1 MTLSFQKISRG
12 RYFPSP
18 GQRNTIY
25 LRIDN
30 WDDYSFKTLF
40 DLALCDEN
48 GETHEIGNVKI
59 GYFGQP
65 HSATHQ
71 SILDVFE
78 RLDESYFSLGQDAE
92 YYKKIKELLSQEVAD
107 SLLLAMRDVAYDEN
121 LLSAAEEEE
130 VFKTSLM
137 RSVSWSAI
145 HGQYKRILSG
155 GAILTEFR
163 FSYNRGKS
171 ESNTGIEIDF
181 HVTPNS
187 KPPTNIHILIGRNGV
202 GKTTLLN
209 NMVQAV
215 LSGENQHEDCGIFH
229 DISGSF
235 FDRPVISQ
243 EYFSSVVSVS
253 FSAFDPF
260 VPPFEQPDRNK
271 GTCYFYI
278 GLKNVFL
285 ENGESK
291 TKLKDPVELCED
303 FVRSL
308 GACFSLQKKQELW
321 LRAISKLESD
331 SNFAYMGLMRLADDE
346 YSQNLNYFAGS
357 LFKRMSSGHAIV
369 LLSITRLVETVE
381 EKTLVLID
389 EPESHLHP
397 PLLSAFT
404 RALSDLLISRNG
416 VAIIATH
423 SPVVLQEV
431 PKSCVWKLRRTGL
444 EGHTDRP
451 EAETFG
457 ENVGVLTR
465 EVFGLEVS
473 KSGFH
478 ELLLSSVEQGKDYEE
493 ILAEYDYQVGFE
505 GRAILRALLATKDID
520 GNGNQ

>member
-1 MTLSFQKISRG
+1 MTLSFQKIPRG
-12 RYFPSP
+12 KYFPSP
-18 GQRNTIY
+18 GQSNTVY
-25 LRIDN
+25 LRVDN

-65 HSATHQ
+65 QSATHD
-71 SILDVFE
+71 SIPDVFK
-78 RLDESYFSLGQDAE
+78 RLDENFFSLGQDAE
-92 YYKKIKELLSQEVAD
+92 YYKKIKELLSQEFTDA
-107 SLLLAMRDVAYDEN
+107 LLVAMRDVAYDDN
-121 LLSAAEEEE
+121 LLSAVEQEE

-137 RSVSWSAI
+137 RSISWSAI

-155 GAILTEFR
+155 GAILTEFL
-163 FSYNRGKS
+163 FSYKRAKS
-171 ESNTGIEIDF
+171 ELNTGIEIDF

-209 NMVQAV
+209 NMVKAV
-215 LSGENQHEDCGIFH
+215 LFGENQQEDRGLFY
-229 DISGSF
+229 DISSWYLANKA
-235 FDRPVISQ
+235 ISD
-243 EYFSSVVSVS
+243 EYFSSVVSVA

-260 VPPFEQPDRNK
+260 IPPLEQHDRNK

-278 GLKNVFL
+278 GLKNIFE
-285 ENGESK
+285 ENGSQK
-291 TKLKDPVELCED
+291 TKLKEPTELCED
-303 FVRSL
+303 FICSL
-308 GACFSLQKKQELW
+308 GSCFSLQKKKELW

-331 SNFAYMGLMRLADDE
+331 SNFSYMELMRLAEEE
-346 YSQNLNYFAGS
+346 YPQNLAES
-357 LFKRMSSGHAIV
+357 LYKRMSSGHAIV
-369 LLSITRLVETVE
+369 LLTMTRLVETVE
-381 EKTLVLID
+381 EKTLVLLD

-404 RALSDLLISRNG
+404 RALSDLLINRNA

-444 EGHTDRP
+444 DGQTERP

-478 ELLLSSVEQGKDYEE
+478 ELLLDSVEPGKSYEE
-493 ILAEYDYQVGFE
+493 ILAEFDNQLGFE
-505 GRAILRALLATKDID
+505 GRAILRALIATKDVKEND
-520 GNGNQ
+520 

>member
-1 MTLSFQKISRG
+1 MTLSFQKIPRG

-30 WDDYSFKTLF
+30 WDDFSFRTLF
-40 DLALCDEN
+40 DLAFCDEN

-59 GYFGQP
+59 GYSGQP
-65 HSATHQ
+65 KCATHH
-71 SILDVFE
+71 SISDVFD
-78 RLDESYFSLGQDAE
+78 RLDDNFFSLGQDAE
-92 YYKKIKELLSQEVAD
+92 YYKKIKELLSQELVEALLVAI
-107 SLLLAMRDVAYDEN
+107 RDVAYDDN
-121 LLSAAEEEE
+121 LLSAVEEEE

-137 RSVSWSAI
+137 RNVSWSAI

-163 FSYNRGKS
+163 FSYKRDKS
-171 ESNTGIEIDF
+171 ELNTGIEIDF
-181 HVTPNS
+181 HVTPSS

-209 NMVQAV
+209 NMVKAV
-215 LSGENQHEDCGIFH
+215 LFAENQQEDCGLFY
-229 DISGSF
+229 DKSSRYLAEQAIS
-235 FDRPVISQ
+235 D
-243 EYFSSVVSVS
+243 EYFSSVVSVA

-260 VPPFEQPDRNK
+260 IPPLEQHDRNK

-278 GLKNVFL
+278 GLKNIFE
-285 ENGESK
+285 ENGSQK
-291 TKLKDPVELCED
+291 SKLKEPKELCED
-303 FVRSL
+303 FISSL
-308 GACFSLQKKQELW
+308 GSCFSLQKKKELW

-331 SNFAYMGLMRLADDE
+331 SNFAQMGLMRLAEEE
-346 YSQNLNYFAGS
+346 YPQNPARS
-357 LFKRMSSGHAIV
+357 LYKRMSSGHAIV
-369 LLSITRLVETVE
+369 LLTMTRLVETVE
-381 EKTLVLID
+381 EKTLVLLD

-404 RALSDLLISRNG
+404 RALSDLLINRNA
-416 VAIIATH
+416 VAIIASH

-444 EGHTDRP
+444 EGQADRP

-478 ELLLSSVEQGKDYEE
+478 ELLHDSIEQGKSYDE
-493 ILAEYDYQVGFE
+493 ILAEFNNQLGFE
-505 GRAILRALLATKDID
+505 ARAILRALIASKDVEE
-520 GNGNQ
+520 NH